1 MDMSLRTGVR
11 RLLCMKLSFSCT
23 QNQPLPAS
31 QAVLAVKFFQR
42 PFGGHVLLC

>member
-1 MDMSLRTGVR
+1 MNMSLRMGVR
-11 RLLCMKLSFSCT
+11 RLLCMELSFSR
-23 QNQPLPAS
+23 NRNLPLSAS